1 MRPVSIDA
9 INVCAFYYDLCNKY
23 NAVPNLQFVDN
34 TNTGGIQLLPIRAEL
49 FLSVF

>member
-9 INVCAFYYDLCNKY
+9 INVCTFYFDLGSKY

-49 FLSVF
+49 F